1 MAAATEVLKP
11 TAEVAVQQ
19 SAPQVV
25 QVHSPEMQKFEMQQ
39 RAAKLFAASGLF
51 SDIKGVDQTQAI
63 AQAFVKIALGDS
75 MGFSPA
81 ESMQGIDLIQGR
93 PAIGSQLR
101 AARMQ
106 RAGYRWRM
114 DQLDE
119 KGCVLTIFQGD
130 MVLGTSSFVE
140 ADAKAQNLLGKDN
153 WKKNPRNM
161 YFARAITNAQ
171 RWYAPCVLSGE
182 VLSYEEAADLEPVPP
197 PRIAVP
203 QRKGEMG
210 AVATTEDGLLPG
222 MTAGETTKYPDRG
235 EQ

>member
-1 MAAATEVLKP
+1 MATATEVLK

-19 SAPQVV
+19 GAPQSA
-25 QVHSPEMQKFEMQQ
+25 HALSPEMQKFEMQQ
-39 RAAKLFAASGLF
+39 RAARLFAASGLF
-51 SDIKGVDQTQAI
+51 ADIKGQNETQAI

-106 RAGYRWRM
+106 RAGYQWAV

-119 KGCVLTIFQGD
+119 KGCILRIFNGAQL
-130 MVLGTSSFVE
+130 LGVSSFLE
-140 ADAKAQNLLGKDN
+140 ADAKAANLLGKDN

-171 RWYAPCVLSGE
+171 RWYAPGVLSGD
-182 VLSYEEAADLEPVPP
+182 VLSWEEAADLEPATQPQ
-197 PRIAVP
+197 IAVP
-203 QRKGEMG
+203 RRKTEP
-210 AVATTEDGLLPG
+210 VAEVCEPAGNGMLPG
-222 MTAGETTKYPDRG
+222 MAGETKSYPD
-235 EQ
+235 

>member
-1 MAAATEVLKP
+1 MAATTEVLKP
-11 TAEVAVQQ
+11 TAECSTAVQPITSQ
-19 SAPQVV
+19 AAQVY
-25 QVHSPEMQKFEMQQ
+25 QSPEMEKFELQQ
-39 RAAKLFAASGLF
+39 RVARLFAASGLF
-51 SDIKGVDQTQAI
+51 SDIKGANETQAI

-106 RAGYRWRM
+106 RAGYQWAV

-119 KGCVLTIFQGD
+119 KGCVLRIFNGAQL
-130 MVLGTSSFVE
+130 LGTSSFTEV
-140 ADAKAQNLLGKDN
+140 DAKAANLLAKDN

-171 RWYAPCVLSGE
+171 RWYAPGVLSGE
-182 VLSYEEAADLEPVPP
+182 ILSYEEAVDLEPVPP
-197 PRIAVP
+197 PKIAEP
-203 QRKGEMG
+203 QRKTS
-210 AVATTEDGLLPG
+210 TTTCEGGDGILPG
-222 MTAGETTKYPDRG
+222 MVAETKNYPD
-235 EQ
+235 

>member
-11 TAEVAVQQ
+11 TTDVTVQQQ
-19 SAPQVV
+19 SAPPTV
-25 QVHSPEMQKFEMQQ
+25 QVSPEMQKFEMQQ
-39 RAAKLFAASGLF
+39 RAARLFAASGLF
-51 SDIKGVDQTQAI
+51 ADIKGVDQNQAI

-75 MGFSPA
+75 MGFTPA
-81 ESMQGIDLIQGR
+81 EAMAGIDIIQGR

-161 YFARAITNAQ
+161 FFARAITNAQ
-171 RWYAPCVLSGE
+171 RWYAPGVLSGE

-197 PRIAVP
+197 ARIAVP
-203 QRKGEMG
+203 QRKNETPCEGG
-210 AVATTEDGLLPG
+210 DGLLPG
-222 MTAGETTKYPDRG
+222 LATSESKTYSD
-235 EQ
+235 